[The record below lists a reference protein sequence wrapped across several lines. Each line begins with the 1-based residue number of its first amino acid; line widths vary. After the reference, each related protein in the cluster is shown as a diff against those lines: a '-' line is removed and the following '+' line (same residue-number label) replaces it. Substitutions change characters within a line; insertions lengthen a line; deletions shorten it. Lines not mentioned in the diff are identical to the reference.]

1 MKKQILAVLLA
12 LGLTGCGA
20 QQTFETVEDMAMT
33 PESASAMQLQFM
45 LPEEAASPVME
56 NSEAGQIYIC
66 DGYTITVQTAPAG
79 DLDETLLQ
87 TTGYRKENLSVIQ
100 TQKQGVRRYDCVW
113 TCMGEA
119 GDQVGRAVILDDGIH
134 HYTVSVMAPAETA
147 GQLTGT
153 WQEMLC
159 SVSLVSTD

>member
-20 QQTFETVEDMAMT
+20 QQTFETVEDIAMT
-33 PESASAMQLQFM
+33 PEAGTMQLQLT

-56 NSEAGQIYIC
+56 NSETGQIYIC

-79 DLDETLLQ
+79 NLDETLLQ
-87 TTGYRKENLSVIQ
+87 TTGYQKENLSVIQ
-100 TQKQGVRRYDCVW
+100 TQKQGIRRYDCVW

-119 GDQVGRAVILDDGIH
+119 GDQVGRAVILDDGIQ

-147 GQLTGT
+147 GQLTKT

-159 SVSLVSTD
+159 SVGLVSTD